1 MPIYSKICLNVSNN
15 VHIECLRFCFIPVI
29 EADLTKIMD
38 SWNNHRLRKQNSIC
52 PPGRP
57 SFLYSSSDA
66 LGCTD
71 MQVNVDLDILDT
83 CEEIYSTDIP
93 EMGAL
98 DKFSE
103 TALEIMAQHNLTLPR
118 TLLDAMDLFG
128 TLVVIINEM

>member
-1 MPIYSKICLNVSNN
+1 
-15 VHIECLRFCFIPVI
+15 
-29 EADLTKIMD
+29 
-38 SWNNHRLRKQNSIC
+38 
-52 PPGRP
+52 
-57 SFLYSSSDA
+57 
-66 LGCTD
+66 

-118 TLLDAMDLFG
+118 TLVDAMDLFG